1 MNKTGRNDP
10 CTCGS
15 GQKYKKCCLAK
26 DLESRAQDNH
36 AADVNQS
43 LRQALAG
50 QQFESLDDVQVFA
63 EHKIQQHNDTVQ
75 ADLGGFSPD
84 QLHTLLH
91 APIEEQELIQWR
103 SNLSSVHLE
112 FSPIQ
117 NIYLSIKTYLKDNKA
132 KATARGNLPAALV
145 KYVLVDFKKLLT
157 AQEIETGYS
166 RINKEDDFRELSCAR
181 FIFEQA
187 GLLRKNRG
195 HFVLTQKAH
204 KLSDPGV
211 FKLLFITYIEQ
222 YSWACE
228 DAYPEVDFFQTA
240 TWYSLVALNRLKG
253 ASVEKGEFAED
264 FVRVFPMIVN
274 DFQGDR
280 YSSAAVQ
287 AMTTYTLR
295 MVDRFWQLFGLVNL
309 EGDIFTKGYKQTMAT
324 KPLLQQVFTFKD

>member
-1 MNKTGRNDP
+1 VNKTGRNDP

-15 GQKYKKCCLAK
+15 GQKHKKCCLAK

-117 NIYLSIKTYLKDNKA
+117 NIYLSIKAYLKDSKA

-187 GLLRKNRG
+187 GLLRKNKG

-204 KLSDPGV
+204 KLSDAGV

-222 YSWACE
+222 YSWASE
-228 DAYPEVDFFQTA
+228 DAYPEADFLQTA
-240 TWYSLVALNRLKG
+240 TWYSLVALNRLNGKP
-253 ASVEKGEFAED
+253 VEKDEFSED
-264 FVRVFPMIVN
+264 FVRVFPMIVSE
-274 DFQGDR
+274 FQGDR
-280 YSSAAVQ
+280 YRSAAAQ
-287 AMTTYTLR
+287 AVTAYTLR

-309 EGDIFTKGYKQTMAT
+309 EGEIFTKGYKQIMVT